1 MWLLIVP
8 AKLLKY
14 FVIIIVNRY
23 SCAIFDEEAGRDAGD
38 LLSTRSIALPEGS
51 PDGPDDLERGQ
62 IAKLRR
68 VAERARLRPGC
79 RVLDLGCGWG
89 SFAML
94 AARDYPAKVDTIT
107 IALEQVDFARESIA
121 KAGLSDFITVH
132 YVDYRKLPSSFH
144 HTFDAVVS
152 TGVMEHSMS
161 KVTLIHRWRLRS
173 DGLRISLLVGID
185 FMTGWF
191 KVINWAMKPENSF
204 KVFTMSTVPDTRWK
218 AYST

>member
-23 SCAIFDEEAGRDAGD
+23 SCAIFDEEAGRDTGD
-38 LLSTRSIALPEGS
+38 LLSTRPIAPPEGS
-51 PDGPDDLERGQ
+51 LDGPDDLERGQ

-79 RVLDLGCGWG
+79 RVLELGCGWV

-94 AARDYPAKVDTIT
+94 AARDYGAKVDTIT

-161 KVTLIHRWRLRS
+161 NFLRHTAEGFDLISHTLNSRDRVHDWLVQGDELGHEAGKLIQGVHDEHR
-173 DGLRISLLVGID
+173 
-185 FMTGWF
+185 
-191 KVINWAMKPENSF
+191 P
-204 KVFTMSTVPDTRWK
+204 
-218 AYST
+218 